1 MTIRILAPLVLA
13 FLLPSAAFAQAQMNG
28 RVTDARTR
36 EPLPFV
42 NVALEGTTQGA
53 TTDIEGRFSITDVK
67 PGLYNVQVSS
77 VGYQRRVILE
87 VQVGTARAVELDITL
102 EPTATELKEVEITR
116 KPFQR
121 TQ

>member
-53 TTDIEGRFSITDVK
+53 TTDIEGRFSITDV
-67 PGLYNVQVSS
+67 
-77 VGYQRRVILE
+77 
-87 VQVGTARAVELDITL
+87 
-102 EPTATELKEVEITR
+102 
-116 KPFQR
+116 
-121 TQ
+121 